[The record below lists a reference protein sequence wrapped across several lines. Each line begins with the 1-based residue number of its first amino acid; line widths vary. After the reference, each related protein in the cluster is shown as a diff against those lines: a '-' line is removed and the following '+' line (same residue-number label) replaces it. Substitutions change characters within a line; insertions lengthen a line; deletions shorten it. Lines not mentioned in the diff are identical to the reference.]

1 MVVLGIA
8 SQHDAG
14 AALIADRRI
23 LANVKLNQRIQEI
36 DGIHEVFVHP
46 NMGDGGLAVGAAFV
60 EAAKRLDVH
69 PAPVNDVYFGS
80 DLTARDIAKALQSRG
95 YESAPTADVETRIA
109 DLQKTLVTTTP
120 ELTAAQAKW
129 ETTAE
134 AEARQS
140 VSLSPWSVIGPF
152 PAANFEEAHAK
163 SFPPEKEVDLKKAYD
178 GLKWVAAAKFVD
190 GKPHTLAGQNCA
202 TYLFRTI
209 TTKQPRKLVVS
220 LGSDDSIKLWLNG
233 SVSFE
238 KKILRGVAPDQD
250 KATLELVA
258 GENRLLM
265 KVANGGGG
273 YGFFFQVLPDRCSV
287 APPSSTVAV
296 PPVSWPA

>member
-109 DLQKTLVTTTP
+109 ELLAEGVIVARSADRMEYGPRALGNRSILYTTTDP
-120 ELTAAQAKW
+120 GVNTWLNERLNRTEFMPFAPVILADRASDYY
-129 ETTAE
+129 EDYP
-134 AEARQS
+134 
-140 VSLSPWSVIGPF
+140 VSSYTSQF
-152 PAANFEEAHAK
+152 M
-163 SFPPEKEVDLKKAYD
+163 
-178 GLKWVAAAKFVD
+178 
-190 GKPHTLAGQNCA
+190 
-202 TYLFRTI
+202 TI
-209 TTKQPRKLVVS
+209 TYDATERCKREAPAVCHINGTARPQAVTLETNRS
-220 LGSDDSIKLWLNG
+220 LYRILEAYERLTGYPQIINTSFNRHEEPINRGADDAIR
-233 SVSFE
+233 SFE
-238 KKILRGVAPDQD
+238 TENLDVLALGNHLVFNSACVPSNNGVRMA
-250 KATLELVA
+250 ATGV
-258 GENRLLM
+258 
-265 KVANGGGG
+265 V
-273 YGFFFQVLPDRCSV
+273 
-287 APPSSTVAV
+287 
-296 PPVSWPA
+296 